1 MYGAA
6 VTTKPNDAD
15 EGGSKPATDAA
26 GTTPDAPLPSTKAG
40 RETGRVVE
48 TSEGARAVDASAT
61 RRTALLSIGVG
72 GVALLAVL
80 VVALA
85 MPLVL
90 APLRTG
96 VLSLGV
102 FGLIGLAMLL
112 PSALFAAGIAV
123 VSARGKRPWVAAP
136 LALAALAWAFGATGY
151 RFGLA
156 RTAMRSAAE
165 GWGARLRAL
174 LEDVPDA
181 ASARAVGALVTAST
195 LTTLAVALALAV
207 VLQRA
212 AATKE
217 PKISVRQGLVAALIG
232 LPMTLP
238 GVIAWF
244 AGVPTGA
251 WSLALVLALALI
263 VAVAVAAAFAADRHG
278 VASAA
283 AVSACA
289 ALSVLALGAL
299 LSSLALAPAFG
310 PTPMSAARL
319 VSAATTLRG
328 AGVATIAARGA
339 AALVLFGVPLLV
351 LLRVRKSARPGTADW
366 LRALA
371 TLLPIAA
378 VLAWDAHVVIVS
390 DDLLVSLGR
399 HPLASFSELHPLRL
413 VTTSGA
419 TLYDV
424 DLFVTHDR
432 AIPPEGNG
440 LPLPTSDAVDPVF
453 DAALDARVAAAAER
467 GTASDRAGGE
477 ALVTAT
483 LDPRAAISIAPDKSL
498 PAKHLR
504 RILRSAARAGAAGVA
519 LYGES
524 FAERGRGAIATLPA
538 ALTVFRFANAAC
550 VAELPTLVVLREA
563 ERDPQLLHTQI
574 TRTGPF
580 QVLRREGAGSG
591 FLLSPDR
598 ALRPSDLRAPA
609 QRPARV
615 YVEASDRA
623 TSQAWAS
630 AICTLGARG
639 FAPVVALD
647 GIPGHPE
654 RAAP

>member
-6 VTTKPNDAD
+6 VTTKPNNAD
-15 EGGSKPATDAA
+15 EAGTTPATDEA
-26 GTTPDAPLPSTKAG
+26 GTTPDAPAPSAKAPSAAG
-40 RETGRVVE
+40 RAVE
-48 TSEGARAVDASAT
+48 ASEGARSVDAGAT

-72 GVALLAVL
+72 IVALLAVL
-80 VVALA
+80 GVALA
-85 MPLVL
+85 VPLVL
-90 APLRTG
+90 GPLRTG
-96 VLSLGV
+96 VLELGV

-112 PSALFAAGIAV
+112 PAALFAAGVAV

-151 RFGLA
+151 RFTLA
-156 RTAMRSAAE
+156 RTAVRSAAE

-181 ASARAVGALVTAST
+181 AGARAVGALVAAGT
-195 LTTLAVALALAV
+195 LTALAVALALAV

-217 PKISVRQGLVAALIG
+217 PKVNARQGLVAALLG
-232 LPMTLP
+232 LPMALP
-238 GVIAWF
+238 AVVGWF

-251 WSLALVLALALI
+251 WSLALVLALALTA
-263 VAVAVAAAFAADRHG
+263 AVAVAAAFAADRHS

-310 PTPMSAARL
+310 PAPMSAERL
-319 VSAATTLRG
+319 ASAATTLRG
-328 AGVATIAARGA
+328 AGIATIVARGA
-339 AALVLFGVPLLV
+339 AALVLCGVPLLV
-351 LLRVRKSARPGTADW
+351 LLRVRKSARPGAADL
-366 LRALA
+366 LRALV

-378 VLAWDAHVVIVS
+378 VLAWDAHVVRVS
-390 DDLLVSLGR
+390 DEVLVSLGR
-399 HPLASFSELHPLRL
+399 HPLATIADFHPLRL
-413 VTTSGA
+413 VTSSGS
-419 TLYDV
+419 TLHDV

-432 AIPPEGNG
+432 AIPPEGNDM
-440 LPLPTSDAVDPVF
+440 PLPTSDAIDPVF
-453 DAALDARVAAAAER
+453 DAALGARVAAAAER

-504 RILRSAARAGAAGVA
+504 RILRAAARAGATGVA

-550 VAELPTLVVLREA
+550 VAELPTLAVLREA
-563 ERDPQLLHTQI
+563 ERDPQLLHAQI

-580 QVLRREGAGSG
+580 QVLRREGAGTG

-609 QRPARV
+609 QRPACKML
-615 YVEASDRA
+615 YCALG
-623 TSQAWAS
+623 AS
-630 AICTLGARG
+630 AKATIFLSRMRRNGNC
-639 FAPVVALD
+639 
-647 GIPGHPE
+647 
-654 RAAP
+654 AACGLAILAVRVLSPQG